1 MMSVITYMCIYLL
14 LVNMVDDPIK
24 EQCVST
30 LSQNNDSSLI
40 TEKKPSV
47 SKIRVVPFH
56 SMAATNLHDSCTIEK
71 GKLLLLLLLIICKEK
86 KLLA

>member
-1 MMSVITYMCIYLL
+1 
-14 LVNMVDDPIK
+14 MVDDPIK
-24 EQCVST
+24 KQCVPT
-30 LSQNNDSSLI
+30 LSQNNDNILKPS
-40 TEKKPSV
+40 EERKPSV

-71 GKLLLLLLLIICKEK
+71 GKLLLLLIICKKK

>member
-1 MMSVITYMCIYLL
+1 
-14 LVNMVDDPIK
+14 MVEDPIK
-24 EQCVST
+24 KQCVST
-30 LSQNNDSSLI
+30 LSQNHDNNLV

-56 SMAATNLHDSCTIEK
+56 SMAATNLRDSCIVEN
-71 GKLLLLLLLIICKEK
+71 GKLLLLLIIYKKK